1 MKAVLTTPEEAG
13 PRRELPASGSRR
25 ARMVI
30 KRVDPLSVLKVSLIF
45 YLCMALVFDAVAIIT
60 YWSLSALGALG
71 SVTDLLTSL
80 GFGDPQTGFQI
91 DVTRRLHQAGLRIA
105 EVPVTFVERTRG
117 RSKMTLGIVF
127 EAMLRVTGWGIAARV
142 RRW

>member
-13 PRRELPASGSRR
+13 PRREFQASGSKR

-45 YLCMALVFDAVAIIT
+45 YLCMVVVFDAVALVV

-71 SVTDLLTSL
+71 SVTELLSSL
-80 GFGDPQTGFQI
+80 GFGDPKTGFQI
-91 DVTRRLHQAGLRIA
+91 DGMWLLTWLVVLSGGAVLLWSVVTTLFALLYNLVSDLVGGVSFTLA
-105 EVPVTFVERTRG
+105 EKR
-117 RSKMTLGIVF
+117 
-127 EAMLRVTGWGIAARV
+127 
-142 RRW
+142 

>member
-13 PRRELPASGSRR
+13 PRRDVPVSGSKR

-45 YLCMALVFDAVAIIT
+45 YLCMAIVFDAVAIIT

-71 SVTDLLTSL
+71 SVTDLLSSL
-80 GFGDPQTGFQI
+80 GFGDPRTGFQI
-91 DVTRRLHQAGLRIA
+91 DGMWLLTWLVVISG
-105 EVPVTFVERTRG
+105 
-117 RSKMTLGIVF
+117 LGILVWSV
-127 EAMLRVTGWGIAARV
+127 VTTLFSLLYNLVSDLVGGVSVTLSEKR
-142 RRW
+142 